1 MKIGLLWH
9 DSSAK
14 ALSQKVLAAA
24 KRYGERFG
32 QPANMC
38 YVNPQV
44 LSDSDEREVEGI
56 LVRSSP
62 QILMHHL
69 WVGRESVTEEA

>member
-1 MKIGLLWH
+1 
-9 DSSAK
+9 
-14 ALSQKVLAAA
+14 
-24 KRYGERFG
+24 
-32 QPANMC
+32 MC

-62 QILMHHL
+62 QILTHHL
-69 WVGRESVTEEA
+69 WIGREMAEEV